1 MSAIITD
8 QIRILN
14 AKSFVN
20 SLKSGENKL
29 YTFVG
34 LPNQTEYDVNWDS
47 SPLPPKDSF
56 DDENDCWENMI
67 SLKRINPDSDV
78 RHVIKKNVWSSGST
92 YDMYRHD
99 ISRNNLSN
107 PSEKP
112 NLYQS
117 NFYILNTDY
126 KVYICLFN
134 GASSD
139 NNFEGVPSLIE
150 PNFTDLEPKVTEDG
164 YIWKYLYTLNIDDV
178 IKFDSLNYIPVPS
191 DWETS
196 TKYQLIRNNA
206 IESGQIKVVVIR
218 NFGQTLG
225 GPNIYTNIP
234 ILGDGSGGRVS
245 IVVGNDERVS
255 SVVVTN
261 GGSNYTYGTVD
272 VSGIAFPTGAS
283 LPKFDVII
291 PPKNGH
297 GYDIYRELGAYN
309 LLIYSRFENDQTN
322 PDFITGN
329 QISRIGIV
337 NNPLDYNSNIVLDK
351 DRASATYALKLIGKN
366 VIDDYKGLVIE
377 PDSIITQTVG
387 TGITAVGKVIS
398 YDNKTGVLKYWQDR
412 SLYGFNLGGEYDSNG
427 NRKPENISTYGNEK
441 IQFTSSILAGG
452 SLDITGFP
460 LTLKIDNGYTG
471 ITTVINNVNYNLG
484 QRFTSGVSFPEVKP
498 NSGDIIYVDHRP
510 GITRSSNQ
518 KEDVKVILQF

>member
-14 AKSFVN
+14 SKSFVS
-20 SLKSGENKL
+20 SLKTGENKL

-34 LPNQTEYDVNWDS
+34 LPNQTEYQSNWDS
-47 SPLPPKDSF
+47 NPPSPKDSF

-67 SLKRINPDSDV
+67 SLKRVNPDSDV
-78 RHVIKKNVWSSGST
+78 RHVVRRTTWESGTT

-99 ISRNNLSN
+99 ISRNN
-107 PSEKP
+107 PSKP
-112 NLYQS
+112 SQKLNLYQS
-117 NFYILNTDY
+117 NYYILNSDY
-126 KVYICLFN
+126 RVYICLYN
-134 GASSD
+134 GASPE
-139 NNFEGVPSLIE
+139 NNFEGIPSITE
-150 PNFTDLEPKVTEDG
+150 PTFTDLDPKITEDG
-164 YIWKYLYTLNIDDV
+164 YIWKYLYTLNVEDV
-178 IKFDSLNYIPVPS
+178 IKFDSLNYIPIPS

-196 TKYQLIRNNA
+196 TNYESIRKNA
-206 IESGQIKVVVIR
+206 LESGQIKVVVVR
-218 NFGQTLG
+218 NFGENLG
-225 GPNIYTNIP
+225 DPNIYTNIP
-234 ILGDGSGGRVS
+234 IIGDGSGAKVS
-245 IVVGNDERVS
+245 IIIGNDATLT

-272 VSGIAFPTGAS
+272 LSDISFPSGAS

-297 GYDIYRELGAYN
+297 AYDIYKELGAYN
-309 LLIYSRFENDQTN
+309 VLVYSRFENDQTN

-337 NNPLDYNSNIVLDK
+337 NNPLNYDSSIILDK

-366 VIDDYKGLVIE
+366 SVDDYKGLVIE
-377 PDSIITQTVG
+377 PDSIVTQTVG

-412 SLYGFNLGGEYDSNG
+412 SLYGFNLGGEYDSTG
-427 NRKPENISTYGNEK
+427 TRKPENVSTYGNEK
-441 IQFTSSILAGG
+441 VQFTSNILTGG
-452 SLDITGFP
+452 SLDISGFP
-460 LTLKIDNGYTG
+460 LTLKIDNNYTG

-484 QRFTSGVSFPEVKP
+484 QRFTSGVSTPEVKQ

>member
-14 AKSFVN
+14 SKSFID

-34 LPNQTEYDVNWDS
+34 LPNQTEYNSNWDS
-47 SPLPPKDSF
+47 SPTPPKDSF

-78 RHVIKKNVWSSGST
+78 RHVVKKNAWVSGTT

-99 ISRNNLSN
+99 ISRNNLSK
-107 PSEKP
+107 PSQKP
-112 NLYQS
+112 SLYQS
-117 NFYILNTDY
+117 NFYILTSEY
-126 KVYICLFN
+126 KVYLCLFN

-139 NNFEGVPSLIE
+139 NNFEGVPSIIE
-150 PNFTDLEPKVTEDG
+150 PSFTDLDPKTTEDG
-164 YIWKYLYTLNIDDV
+164 YIWKYIYSLNVEDI
-178 IKFDSLNYIPVPS
+178 IKFDSLNYIPIPPN
-191 DWETS
+191 WETS
-196 TKYQLIRNNA
+196 SSYEAIRNNA
-206 IESGQIKVVVIR
+206 LESGQIKVVVIR
-218 NFGQTLG
+218 NFGQNLG
-225 GPNIYTNIP
+225 APNIYTNVP
-234 ILGDGSGGRVS
+234 ILGDGSDGKVS
-245 IVVGNDERVS
+245 IVVGNDEIIS
-255 SVVVTN
+255 SIIVTN
-261 GGSNYTYGTVD
+261 GGSNYTYGTIDLSVI
-272 VSGIAFPTGAS
+272 SFPTGAT

-297 GYDIYRELGAYN
+297 AYDIYRELGAYN
-309 LLIYSRFENDQTN
+309 VLVYSRFENDQTN

-337 NNPLDYNSNIVLDK
+337 NNPLSYDSNIVLDK

-366 VIDDYKGLVIE
+366 LIDDYKGLTIE

-387 TGITAVGKVIS
+387 TGITAVGKVVS

-427 NRKPENISTYGNEK
+427 NRKTENTSTYGNEK
-441 IQFTSSILAGG
+441 IQFTGNILAGG
-452 SLDITGFP
+452 SLDISGFSV
-460 LTLKIDNGYTG
+460 TLKIDSGYTG
-471 ITTVINNVNYNLG
+471 ITTIINNINYNLG
-484 QRFTSGVSFPEVKP
+484 QRFTSGVSSPEVKP

>member
-1 MSAIITD
+1 
-8 QIRILN
+8 
-14 AKSFVN
+14 
-20 SLKSGENKL
+20 
-29 YTFVG
+29 
-34 LPNQTEYDVNWDS
+34 
-47 SPLPPKDSF
+47 
-56 DDENDCWENMI
+56 
-67 SLKRINPDSDV
+67 
-78 RHVIKKNVWSSGST
+78 
-92 YDMYRHD
+92 
-99 ISRNNLSN
+99 
-107 PSEKP
+107 
-112 NLYQS
+112 
-117 NFYILNTDY
+117 
-126 KVYICLFN
+126 
-134 GASSD
+134 
-139 NNFEGVPSLIE
+139 
-150 PNFTDLEPKVTEDG
+150 
-164 YIWKYLYTLNIDDV
+164 
-178 IKFDSLNYIPVPS
+178 
-191 DWETS
+191 
-196 TKYQLIRNNA
+196 
-206 IESGQIKVVVIR
+206 
-218 NFGQTLG
+218 
-225 GPNIYTNIP
+225 
-234 ILGDGSGGRVS
+234 
-245 IVVGNDERVS
+245 
-255 SVVVTN
+255 VTN